1 MLPQTYLPSRN
12 QYAPNRHSNCISRA
26 LMSSSGSC
34 YWRKIVHSK
43 LFPDLFFEGGTPAE
57 FHFDHTTAH
66 LDWSACWW
74 QVAQLRSLLVENLPL
89 RRCRVSCI
97 STDRDLLWLV
107 RVRYMPTSL
116 DRDNLSSLRPNSLPI
131 RLAMMLISFLMPC
144 CIKVYEFDLKVN
156 RYLSCS
162 ILIYG

>member
-43 LFPDLFFEGGTPAE
+43 LFTDLFFEGVTPAK

-66 LDWSACWW
+66 LTEQIVDDRWLSCALFWSRICRCVVVEWVAFRLRGICYDWSVSDTCRQAWTATTC
-74 QVAQLRSLLVENLPL
+74 
-89 RRCRVSCI
+89 RRCVQIAYQSDWLWCWSAFSC
-97 STDRDLLWLV
+97 
-107 RVRYMPTSL
+107 
-116 DRDNLSSLRPNSLPI
+116 
-131 RLAMMLISFLMPC
+131 LAEFKL
-144 CIKVYEFDLKVN
+144 YEFDLKVN